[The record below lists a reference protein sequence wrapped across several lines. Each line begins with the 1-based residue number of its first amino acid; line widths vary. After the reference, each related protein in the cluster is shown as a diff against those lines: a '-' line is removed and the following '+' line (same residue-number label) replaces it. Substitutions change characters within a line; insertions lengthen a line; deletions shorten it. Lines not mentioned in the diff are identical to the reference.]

1 MKYIVKVDYKRFEF
15 VNATTAISWAEV
27 AKNAAVDENEETE
40 VTITLIR
47 EVE

>member
-15 VNATTAISWAEV
+15 ESATTAMDWAEM
-27 AKNAAVDENEETE
+27 AKNAAVDDKEETE

-47 EVE
+47 EAE